1 MLSNWFTK
9 ITTTHTYTT
18 NNLSLSLIFLHSPCS
33 CSIYICIHI
42 HACSIKYCCSRLY
55 IREEYISLF
64 NLCDT
69 SCFLSFRTFEQ
80 IKYASTKP
88 CKHSRINILQ
98 WILTKLGTYL
108 LLRSLEPYWFSR
120 SKVKGLIFTL
130 SHPCEH
136 SRINIFQWILTKLGT
151 YLVLKKIW
159 NPIDFQGQR
168 SRSQG

>member
-88 CKHSRINILQ
+88 CEHSRINILQ

-120 SKVKGLIFTL
+120 SKVKVTGSNFYRHILVNTL
-130 SHPCEH
+130 EST
-136 SRINIFQWILTKLGT
+136 SFNGFWLN
-151 YLVLKKIW
+151 LVHT
-159 NPIDFQGQR
+159 
-168 SRSQG
+168 